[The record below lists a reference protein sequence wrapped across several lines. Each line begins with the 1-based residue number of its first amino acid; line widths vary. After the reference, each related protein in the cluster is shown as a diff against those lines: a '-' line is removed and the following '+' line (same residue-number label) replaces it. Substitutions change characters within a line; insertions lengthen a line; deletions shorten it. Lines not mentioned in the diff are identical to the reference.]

1 METLIAD
8 LRFGFRLLIK
18 KPGFAAV
25 AIITLAL
32 GIGANTAIFSVVNS
46 VLLRPLPYPQ
56 PELLATFQLQQSVP
70 DLDDI
75 KNQAQSFDY
84 LGGAG
89 MQPLDYTGGDEP
101 IQVRAWVVNGEL
113 FDALGARAAIGRTI
127 STEEDRFGGERTVVL
142 SHAFWQQHLGGDAS
156 VLGRTIPLG
165 GQSYTVIGVMPES
178 FRMPREEADLW
189 VSVRVVQEPA
199 ARARGVHFFR
209 TYLRLKPGVTLA
221 EAQAEMENI
230 DRWLEQQYPSENKN
244 RHSVFIPLQERIV
257 GRTRP
262 ALLILF
268 GAVGLVLLIACANFA
283 SLLLARAA
291 SRQHEIVIR
300 AALGAGRGR
309 LMRQVITESVLL
321 ASIGGAAGLGLALL
335 GIKLLVYLK
344 PANLP
349 RLSEVGLDSRVLAF
363 TFATALLTGVVFGLA
378 PAITASKF
386 DVNQVLKEGARATA
400 MKHRLRSALVVA
412 ETAIAIILLAG
423 AGLLIK
429 SFWLL
434 GSVDPG
440 FTPENILTMRIDL
453 PQSRYRDI
461 PLQTAFRRNLLE
473 KLNSTPGIEAAMI
486 SEVPL
491 SGDDLTHN
499 FIIEGRPPLAEGE
512 EPELPVRSIAGDYFR
527 VMSVPLIQGR
537 VLSDQDREGMPIV
550 GVVNQSFV
558 RQYFPD
564 ENPIGARIV
573 WARDPRR
580 QPMTIVGVVGDVKH
594 YGLNQPEQPAFY
606 YSYLQSEQ
614 PWKRWMSLVVRSNAA
629 TSTVLDQVKAQ
640 IRAIDNQIP
649 VTKVQTMKEVMAS
662 SVAEQRFNMTLM
674 GIFASVALTLASV
687 GIYGVMSYSVAQRTR
702 EIGIRSALGATRTDV
717 LGLVLR
723 HGLRLT
729 IAGLATGIAAAFAAT
744 RLMSSLLYGVSA
756 TDPATFVVV
765 SAILAGV
772 ALGACFVPARR
783 ATKVDPMI
791 ALRYE

>member
-56 PELLATFQLQQSVP
+56 PERLATFQLNQSVP

-75 KNQAQSFDY
+75 KNQIQSFDY
-84 LGGAG
+84 LGGLV
-89 MQPLDYTGGDEP
+89 MQPLDYTGAGEP
-101 IQVRAWVVNGEL
+101 LQVQAGLVNGEL
-113 FDALGARAAIGRTI
+113 FDALSARAAIGRTI
-127 STEEDRFGGERTVVL
+127 STEEDRIGGERTVVL
-142 SHAFWQQHLGGDAS
+142 SHAFWQKHFGGDANI
-156 VLGRTIPLG
+156 LGQLIQLS
-165 GQSYTVIGVMPES
+165 GQTYSIIGVMPEG
-178 FRMPREEADLW
+178 FKTPREEADLW
-189 VSVRVVQEPA
+189 ASVRVVSLGAQF
-199 ARARGVHFFR
+199 RGVHFFR
-209 TYLRLKPGVTLA
+209 TYLRLKQGVSLA
-221 EAQAEMENI
+221 VAQSEMENI
-230 DRWLEQQYPSENKN
+230 DRWLEEQYPSHNKN

-257 GRTRP
+257 GRMRP
-262 ALLILF
+262 SLLILF

-283 SLLLARAA
+283 NLLMARAA
-291 SRQHEIVIR
+291 SRQHEVVIR
-300 AALGAGRGR
+300 SALGARR
-309 LMRQVITESVLL
+309 LRIVRQMLTESALL
-321 ASIGGAAGLGLALL
+321 ACLGGAVGLALAFS
-335 GIKLLVYLK
+335 GIKLLVWLK

-349 RLSEVGLDSRVLAF
+349 RLYEVGIDSRVLAF
-363 TFATALLTGVVFGLA
+363 TFGTALLTGIIFGLA
-378 PAITASKF
+378 PALASSNV
-386 DVNQVLKEGARATA
+386 DVNQALKEGGRATA
-400 MKHRLRSALVVA
+400 TKHRLRSALVIL
-412 ETAIAIILLAG
+412 ETAIAIVLLAC
-423 AGLLIK
+423 AGLLIR
-429 SFWLL
+429 SVWLL

-440 FTPENILTMRIDL
+440 FKPENILTMRVEL
-453 PQSRYRDI
+453 PEARYREI
-461 PLQTAFRRNLLE
+461 TKQTVFRRSLLE

-486 SEVPL
+486 SDVPL

-499 FIIEGRPPLAEGE
+499 FLIEGRPPVTEGE

-527 VMSVPLIQGR
+527 VMNIPLIQGR
-537 VLSDQDREGMPIV
+537 SLSDQDREGMPIV
-550 GVVNQSFV
+550 GVVNESFV

-564 ENPIGARIV
+564 ENPIGARIR
-573 WARDPRR
+573 WSA
-580 QPMTIVGVVGDVKH
+580 QPQVQWMTIVGVVGDVKH

-614 PWKRWMSLVVRSNAA
+614 PWKRWMSLVVRSNGDSSAA
-629 TSTVLDQVKAQ
+629 LDQVKTQ
-640 IRAIDNQIP
+640 IRALDNQIP
-649 VTKVQTMKEVMAS
+649 VTRAQTMKEVMAS
-662 SVAEQRFNMTLM
+662 SIAAQRFNMTLM
-674 GIFASVALTLASV
+674 GIFASVALLLAVV

-717 LGLVLR
+717 LGLVLK

-729 IAGLATGIAAAFAAT
+729 ITGLAAGIAAALAAT

-765 SAILAGV
+765 SALLAGV

-783 ATKVDPMI
+783 AAKVDPMI

>member
-1 METLIAD
+1 MEALIAD

-18 KPGFAAV
+18 KPAFAAA

-56 PELLATFQLQQSVP
+56 PERLVTFQLQQSVP

-75 KNQAQSFDY
+75 KNHIQSFEY
-84 LGGAG
+84 IGGAG

-101 IQVRAWVVNGEL
+101 VQVRAWVVNGEL
-113 FDALGARAAIGRTI
+113 FDALGARAAMGRTI
-127 STEEDRFGGERTVVL
+127 STAEDRFGGERTVVL
-142 SHAFWQQHLGGDAS
+142 SHAFWQQQLGGDAN

-165 GQSYTVIGVMPES
+165 GESYSIIGVMPES

-189 VSVRVVQEPA
+189 VSVRVVQELA

-209 TYLRLKPGVTLA
+209 TYLRLKPAVTLA
-221 EAQAEMENI
+221 EAQAEIEHI
-230 DRWLEQQYPSENKN
+230 DRWLEEQYPSQNKN

-257 GRTRP
+257 GRMRP
-262 ALLILF
+262 SLLILF

-283 SLLLARAA
+283 NLLMARAA

-300 AALGAGRGR
+300 SALGARR
-309 LMRQVITESVLL
+309 LRIVRQMLTESALL
-321 ASIGGAAGLGLALL
+321 ASLGGAVGLALAAL
-335 GIKLLVYLK
+335 GIKLLVWLK

-349 RLSEVGLDSRVLAF
+349 RLSEVGIDSRVLAF
-363 TFATALLTGVVFGLA
+363 TFGTALLTGIIFGLA
-378 PAITASKF
+378 PALASSNV
-386 DVNQVLKEGARATA
+386 DVNQALKEGGRAMAT
-400 MKHRLRSALVVA
+400 KHRLRSALVLL
-412 ETAIAIILLAG
+412 ETAIAIVLLVC

-440 FTPENILTMRIDL
+440 FKPENVLTMKIDL
-453 PQSRYRDI
+453 PQSRYREI

-473 KLNSTPGIEAAMI
+473 RLNSTPGVEAAMI
-486 SEVPL
+486 SEIHL
-491 SGDDLTHN
+491 SGEDLTHN
-499 FIIEGRPPLAEGE
+499 FLIEGRPPLSPGE

-527 VMSVPLIQGR
+527 VMNVPLVQGR
-537 VLSDQDREGMPIV
+537 ALSDEDREGAPIV

-558 RQYFPD
+558 REYFPD
-564 ENPIGARIV
+564 ENPVGARIR
-573 WARDPRR
+573 WAA
-580 QPMTIVGVVGDVKH
+580 QPQVQWMTIVGVVGDVKH

-606 YSYLQSEQ
+606 YSYMQSEQ
-614 PWKRWMSLVVRSNAA
+614 PWKRWMSLVVRSSAA
-629 TSTVLDQVKAQ
+629 EATVLDQVKTQ
-640 IRAIDNQIP
+640 IRALDNQIP
-649 VTKVQTMKEVMAS
+649 VTRVQTMKEVMAA
-662 SVAEQRFNMTLM
+662 SVEAQRFNMTLM

-702 EIGIRSALGATRTDV
+702 EIGIRSALGATRSDV
-717 LGLVLR
+717 LSLVLKD
-723 HGLRLT
+723 GLRLT
-729 IAGLATGIAAAFAAT
+729 VVGLATGIAAAIAAT

-756 TDPATFVVV
+756 TDPATFAVV
-765 SAILAGV
+765 SIILTGV

-783 ATKVDPMI
+783 AAKVDPMI